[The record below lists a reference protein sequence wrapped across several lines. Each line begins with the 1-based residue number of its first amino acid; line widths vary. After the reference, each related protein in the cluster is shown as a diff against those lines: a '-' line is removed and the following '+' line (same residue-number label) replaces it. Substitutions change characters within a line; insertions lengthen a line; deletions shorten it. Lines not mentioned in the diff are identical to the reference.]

1 MRTKRKEGS
10 PLGISMCKIMCVYEG
25 YIVRLYRKKCG
36 SMESLRGDPFLPF
49 PIYFCRGFAQI

>member
-25 YIVRLYRKKCG
+25 YIVRLYRKKVWIHG
-36 SMESLRGDPFLPF
+36 EFEG
-49 PIYFCRGFAQI
+49 